1 MTDDDAEWMDPVDE
15 ELLRLLRDEEIFM
28 PDQLAEEVEPRAP
41 HVAYRC
47 RELAKYGLAT
57 KHAMGMYDISD
68 LGERYL
74 AGEIDPSDLERED
87 DA

>member
-1 MTDDDAEWMDPVDE
+1 MTDDDAEWMAPIDE
-15 ELLRLLRDEEIFM
+15 ELLELLRDEELFM

-57 KHAMGMYDISD
+57 KHAMGMYDLSE

-74 AGEIDPSDLERED
+74 AGDIDPSELEPED
-87 DA
+87 A

>member
-1 MTDDDAEWMDPVDE
+1 MTDDSDEWMDPVDE
-15 ELLRLLRDEEIFM
+15 ELLRLLRDEELFM
-28 PDQLAEEVEPRAP
+28 PDQLAEELEPRAP

-68 LGERYL
+68 LGKQYL
-74 AGEIDPSDLERED
+74 AGEVDPNELEPED
-87 DA
+87 DS

>member
-1 MTDDDAEWMDPVDE
+1 MTDDSAEWMDPVDE
-15 ELLRLLRDEEIFM
+15 ELLRLLRDEELFM
-28 PDQLAEEVEPRAP
+28 PDQLAEELEPRAP

-47 RELAKYGLAT
+47 RELAKYGLTT

-74 AGEIDPSDLERED
+74 AGEVDPNELEPED
-87 DA
+87 DS

>member
-1 MTDDDAEWMDPVDE
+1 MTDDSAEWMDPVDE

-74 AGEIDPSDLERED
+74 SGEIDPNDLEPEG